1 MLKVGVAVKEADLVK
16 DIESFQDLELLAEKV
31 SNVLF
36 VKDPLVVLDGA
47 DDFVPMCDAV
57 DEIDCVCEGLVR
69 DVVIDAT
76 VWDVLSDFLCD
87 FDTLSESVRVNVA
100 EDEEE
105 RDLRLGDNTLVATEE
120 VGDIDVL
127 VDVCNVVVFT
137 GDAVP
142 GAASTI
148 TTVSTKP
155 SMHC

>member
-1 MLKVGVAVKEADLVK
+1 M
-16 DIESFQDLELLAEKV
+16 ELLAEKV
-31 SNVLF
+31 SNLLF

-47 DDFVPMCDAV
+47 DDFVPKCDSV

-87 FDTLSESVRVNVA
+87 LDTLSESVRVNVA

-105 RDLRLGDNTLVATEE
+105 GDLDRLGDNTLVATEE

-137 GDAVP
+137 ANAVP

-155 SMHC
+155 SMHRLNRIKVTGHKIFPKQ